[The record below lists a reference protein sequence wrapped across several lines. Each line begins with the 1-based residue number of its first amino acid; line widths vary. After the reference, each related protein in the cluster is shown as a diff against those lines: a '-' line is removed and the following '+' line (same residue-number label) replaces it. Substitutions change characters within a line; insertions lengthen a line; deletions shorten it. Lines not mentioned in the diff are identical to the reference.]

1 MAVFSVVVATAS
13 PPGQGSESGGAFL
26 KVDGRE
32 AVLRS
37 VELFLNRDNVK
48 QIQLVVLPA
57 ELEEAKAKYGAHL
70 GFSGVKLVGGGPRWI
85 EQISAAARN
94 IDAAATHVV
103 LHDAARPIVPYLDID
118 ALLDEAQKRDAVA
131 LTAPVRTTLVEI
143 DEGGSPMAF
152 HSPKAFMQ
160 LLTPQAY
167 SKAKFQEMA
176 TSGRELHPSLLTL
189 LKGSPLNIRI
199 GGQGDGPIAKMMLG
213 MLPKQKSKA
222 PSGPFEEAQW

>member
-26 KVDGRE
+26 KIDGRE

-48 QIQLVVLPA
+48 QIQLIVQLS
-57 ELEEAKAKYGAHL
+57 ELEEAKNKYGAHL

-85 EQISAAARN
+85 EQIAAAAKN
-94 IDAAATHVV
+94 IDPAATHVV
-103 LHDAARPIVPYLDID
+103 LHDAARPIVPYSDID
-118 ALLDEAQKRDAVA
+118 ALLEQAEKRAAVA

-143 DEGGSPMAF
+143 DEGGSPMAY
-152 HSPKAFMQ
+152 HSPKSFLQ
-160 LLTPQAY
+160 LLTPQAF

-176 TSGRELHPSLLTL
+176 ASGRELHPSVMMLLP
-189 LKGSPLNIRI
+189 GSPLNIRI
-199 GGQGDGPIAKMMLG
+199 GGQGDGHIAKAMLG